1 MGEKLTAQFETR
13 RDAEM
18 AVERLVQEHEV
29 ERGSILIS
37 PVGENNSAG
46 EEPGG
51 SDARSGEPSTE
62 ARTDPKLEGLIEVS
76 VDLQDDTKV
85 DAIRGA
91 FTEFQGRE

>member
-1 MGEKLTAQFETR
+1 MGMKLTAQFETR

-29 ERGSILIS
+29 DRDSILVS
-37 PVGENNSAG
+37 PVGEGNSAG
-46 EEPGG
+46 EAPGG

-62 ARTDPKLEGLIEVS
+62 ARTDPKLNGLIELS

-91 FTEFQGRE
+91 FTEFQARD